1 MGMMGVGASSAEG
14 RMVRPRSVRPLRAYR
29 LRLRSRSGSS
39 GCCSSCR
46 SAASAVAQLAGGM
59 DAEKIKGREAW
70 RTYSA
75 TSADAAM

>member
-1 MGMMGVGASSAEG
+1 
-14 RMVRPRSVRPLRAYR
+14 MVSPRSVMPFRAYM
-29 LRLRSRSGSS
+29 LSWRSRSGSS
-39 GCCSSCR
+39 GRRSSSC

-75 TSADAAM
+75 TYADAAM